1 MSDRIHMENTPD
13 KFDSRPLS
21 VASELKR
28 KSIHLSMI
36 VIPIWY
42 YFAPS
47 PLGVLGLIIAM
58 TVTVVLDLLRLSDD
72 RFRQFFLRLFKSL
85 IRSHE
90 EEHLLGSTHFMIAA
104 LISVLVFDKMIA
116 ISALTFL
123 VLGDTVAAVIGKRFG
138 KALYWGKSLV
148 GSFACLVCCLLI
160 GYLLLTNHWVIL
172 AGALS
177 ATIVE
182 ALPVPMDDNMR
193 VPIASGL
200 VMQYVSYL
208 TQG

>member
-1 MSDRIHMENTPD
+1 MNNQKVPDRPKNMSIG
-13 KFDSRPLS
+13 
-21 VASELKR
+21 SELKR
-28 KSIHLSMI
+28 KSIHMSMI
-36 VIPIWY
+36 VIPVWY

-58 TVTVVLDLLRLSDD
+58 TITIIFDLLRLSDD
-72 RFRQFFLRLFKSL
+72 RFRKFFLHLFKSL

-123 VLGDTVAAVIGKRFG
+123 VLGDTAAAVIGKRFG
-138 KALYWGKSLV
+138 KKLFWGKSLA
-148 GSFACLVCCLLI
+148 GSFACFVCCLII
-160 GYLLLTNHWVIL
+160 GYLLLANEWVIL
-172 AGALS
+172 AGAIS

-200 VMQYVSYL
+200 IMQLVL
-208 TQG
+208 KITQG